1 MPRRTPV
8 GDTDQGLQ
16 PGEAEGTK
24 LGQQALGAGGPAWAL
39 ITGTKLHEGQPQR
52 CFRALFAV
60 EGEGGE
66 AVALPD
72 AAGEALGEKTS
83 TGMRRHGTRSSARA
97 AMWAVRYSP
106 RSRNWEGRRPAVA
119 GSRAWLRS
127 SRGARPAGHKG
138 RADLSPYG
146 WLERLQPVSPE
157 WLDP

>member
-1 MPRRTPV
+1 
-8 GDTDQGLQ
+8 
-16 PGEAEGTK
+16 
-24 LGQQALGAGGPAWAL
+24 L

-97 AMWAVRYSP
+97 AMRAVRYSP
-106 RSRNWEGRRPAVA
+106 RSRNWETATGVQAWQVA
-119 GSRAWLRS
+119 ELGSVPVEAHGQRVIKAAPIYL
-127 SRGARPAGHKG
+127 HT
-138 RADLSPYG
+138 DG
-146 WLERLQPVSPE
+146 WSGYNRLAQSG
-157 WLDP
+157 